1 MNTEPNQI
9 QSPAPIR
16 NAEPYTES
24 SYGAFGVDSPR
35 PDVSGSDP
43 YEDKESSALFP
54 RLEFDDSNNRVL
66 LMRYGHVVA
75 RKMVGDAVA
84 HIVITGLPTTRGS
97 AIPVGVGDKVYCEI
111 TEDASGVATSALIDV
126 DVSWPPSVAPQL
138 IGGSEPVGAVG
149 KRIVQLCEVVADGD
163 NVELNILHTGHID
176 QFQPSLLDNTA
187 SSGGGAGVLQKFEP
201 TTGKWMLR
209 RIVAG
214 TGVTVTENANSISIA
229 HNAASGQD
237 LDLVTWEFVMY
248 EADGY
253 LTFYESAQ
261 TTVDCWRLGIYV
273 GSFSFGSVSV
283 PAASGGGVTLTTR
296 NVSFVTIGI

>member
-1 MNTEPNQI
+1 
-9 QSPAPIR
+9 
-16 NAEPYTES
+16 
-24 SYGAFGVDSPR
+24 
-35 PDVSGSDP
+35 
-43 YEDKESSALFP
+43 
-54 RLEFDDSNNRVL
+54 
-66 LMRYGHVVA
+66 
-75 RKMVGDAVA
+75 
-84 HIVITGLPTTRGS
+84 
-97 AIPVGVGDKVYCEI
+97 
-111 TEDASGVATSALIDV
+111 
-126 DVSWPPSVAPQL
+126 
-138 IGGSEPVGAVG
+138 
-149 KRIVQLCEVVADGD
+149 VQLCEVVADGD

>member
-66 LMRYGHVVA
+66 LMRYGHVIA

-84 HIVITGLPTTRGS
+84 YIAITGLPTTRGS
-97 AIPVGVGDKVYCEI
+97 AIPVIVGNKVYCEI

-126 DVSWPPSVAPQL
+126 DVSWPASVAPQL
-138 IGGSEPVGAVG
+138 IGGGVPVGAVG
-149 KRIVQLCEVVADGD
+149 TRIVRLCEVVADGD
-163 NVELNILHTGHID
+163 NVKLNILHTGHID
-176 QFQPSLLDNTA
+176 QFQPSLLDNTYG
-187 SSGGGAGVLQKFEP
+187 SGGSARVLQKFDP
-201 TTGKWMLR
+201 ATGKWMLR
-209 RIVAG
+209 RILAG
-214 TGVTVTENANSISIA
+214 TGVTVTENADSVEIDA
-229 HNAASGQD
+229 TALASGIWGTFTWTGGVGDSQMM
-237 LDLVTWEFVMY
+237 LRFENGILV
-248 EADGY
+248 
-253 LTFYESAQ
+253 ES
-261 TTVDCWRLGIYV
+261 
-273 GSFSFGSVSV
+273 
-283 PAASGGGVTLTTR
+283 SGGNSSTGYGTQAEPYTKVLEI
-296 NVSFVTIGI
+296 S

>member
-66 LMRYGHVVA
+66 LMRYGHVIA

-84 HIVITGLPTTRGS
+84 YIAITGLPTTRGS

-126 DVSWPPSVAPQL
+126 DVSWPASVAPQL
-138 IGGSEPVGAVG
+138 IGGSVSVGAVG
-149 KRIVQLCEVVADGD
+149 TRIVRLCEVVADGD
-163 NVELNILHTGHID
+163 NVKLNILHTGHID
-176 QFQPSLLDNTA
+176 QFQPSLLDNT
-187 SSGGGAGVLQKFEP
+187 SGSGGSARVLQKFDP
-201 TTGKWMLR
+201 ATGKWMLR
-209 RIVAG
+209 RILAG
-214 TGVTVTENANSISIA
+214 TGVTVTENADSVEIDATAIV
-229 HNAASGQD
+229 SGIWGTFFWTFAD
-237 LDLVTWEFVMY
+237 
-248 EADGY
+248 EAGDFTSTLE
-253 LTFYESAQ
+253 LTFENGILTAAAGTGTGAGTEASPYDFQFESYYIA
-261 TTVDCWRLGIYV
+261 
-273 GSFSFGSVSV
+273 
-283 PAASGGGVTLTTR
+283 P
-296 NVSFVTIGI
+296 